1 MADGNVA
8 IKKHTKYKRIL
19 HAPRLI
25 LVDRRRRLVGE
36 EVVLATWQQMCHIR
50 EKKNKKNKR
59 KKKRTNRE

>member
-36 EVVLATWQQMCHIR
+36 EVVLAMWQQMCHIR
-50 EKKNKKNKR
+50 EKNKKKTR